1 MKTPT
6 ATIRTLIVDDEV
18 LARENVEALL
28 QDDPEIQIV
37 AQCSNGAQAVEAI
50 KQHRPDLLF
59 LDVQMPGMSGFEVL
73 AKLPATL
80 LPQVVFVTAYDH
92 FALQAFD
99 VQAVDYVLKPFNR
112 VRFAEALARAKTAV
126 REHDRLSLSRRL
138 DEVLTALQQLRE
150 GAAMLPPAR
159 AREGDH
165 RLFIRCDGEI
175 HVMAPED
182 ILWLESDGDY
192 VRLHVTDKSR
202 FVRMSLHK
210 MMAKL
215 DPAHFVRIHRS
226 TIVNLKHMRKASP
239 ALYGEYTVELTNGAK
254 LKVSRT
260 FVHELKAHLSGTS
273 RAK

>member
-1 MKTPT
+1 MNTTT
-6 ATIRTLIVDDEV
+6 ATIRTMIVDDEV
-18 LARENVEALL
+18 LARQNVEALL
-28 QDDPEIQIV
+28 RSDPEITII
-37 AQCSNGAQAVEAI
+37 AQCGNGTQAIEAI
-50 KQHRPDLLF
+50 KQHQPDLLF

-73 AKLPATL
+73 AKLPADV

-99 VQAVDYVLKPFNR
+99 VQAVDYLLKPFNR
-112 VRFAEALARAKTAV
+112 ARFYEALARAKAIV
-126 REHDRLSLSRRL
+126 HNHDRRDFSRRL
-138 DEVLTALQQLRE
+138 DEVMSALQKLRDSATAKEGGGPATKPRE
-150 GAAMLPPAR
+150 G
-159 AREGDH
+159 EG

-175 HVMAPED
+175 HVMSADD
-182 ILWLESDGDY
+182 ILWIESDGDY

-210 MMAKL
+210 MMEKL

-226 TIVNLKHMRKASP
+226 TIVNLRHMRKASP

-260 FVHELKAHLSGTS
+260 FVHDLKSHL
-273 RAK
+273 

>member
-1 MKTPT
+1 MKPT
-6 ATIRTLIVDDEV
+6 TAIIRTMIVDDEV

-37 AQCSNGAQAVEAI
+37 AQCNNGAQAVEAI
-50 KQHRPDLLF
+50 KQHRPELLF

-73 AKLPATL
+73 AKLPAAL

-112 VRFAEALARAKTAV
+112 VRFAEALARAKAAV
-126 REHDRLSLSRRL
+126 RDLDRQSLSRRL
-138 DEVLTALQQLRE
+138 DEVMGALQRLRE
-150 GAAMLPPAR
+150 GAAETAPVR
-159 AREGDH
+159 ARENDG
-165 RLFIRCDGEI
+165 RIFIRCDGEI
-175 HVMAPED
+175 HVMAPDD
-182 ILWLESDGDY
+182 ILWIESDGDY

-202 FVRMSLHK
+202 FVRMSLLK
-210 MMAKL
+210 MMEKL

-260 FVHELKAHLSGTS
+260 FVHDLKAHL
-273 RAK
+273 

>member
-1 MKTPT
+1 MKTIT

-28 QDDPEIQIV
+28 RHDPDIEIV
-37 AQCSNGAQAVEAI
+37 AQCSTGAQAIEAI
-50 KQHRPDLLF
+50 RMHRPDLLF
-59 LDVQMPGMSGFEVL
+59 LDVQMPGMSGFDL
-73 AKLPATL
+73 IGKLPSDL
-80 LPQVVFVTAYDH
+80 LPQIVFVTAYDH
-92 FALQAFD
+92 FALQAFE

-112 VRFAEALARAKTAV
+112 ARFAEALSRAKAAV
-126 REHDRLSLSRRL
+126 RGLDRQSLSRRL
-138 DEVLTALQQLRE
+138 DEVMAAVQRLRTDAEPEPTPPLLKPRE
-150 GAAMLPPAR
+150 G
-159 AREGDH
+159 GDG

-182 ILWLESDGDY
+182 ILWIESDGDY

-210 MMAKL
+210 MMEKL

-226 TIVNLKHMRKASP
+226 TIVNLRHMRKASP
-239 ALYGEYTVELTNGAK
+239 ALYGEYTVELVNGTK

-260 FVHELKAHLSGTS
+260 FVHDLKAHL
-273 RAK
+273 